1 MEGAVRPLLMVKSGV
16 LQSCRLSST
25 LFTLAIDPLLWV
37 FSRTVVA
44 SNLGVV
50 TACADDI
57 AIALRNMASLKIA
70 HDIFTRFEAVSGLTL
85 SAHKC
90 ILILLSAEVH
100 SHNAALV
107 SLWLSSNI
115 VSWKHFE
122 IANSGTYLG
131 FCLGPPAGK
140 LMWQGALTK
149 YKQRIDSIALAHEAT
164 SLSVASYN
172 SRALPTLGYI
182 AQLVPSSPQTQ
193 AARSMCFKQS
203 SPSCH

>member
-1 MEGAVRPLLMVKSGV
+1 M
-16 LQSCRLSST
+16 
-25 LFTLAIDPLLWV
+25 
-37 FSRTVVA
+37 
-44 SNLGVV
+44 
-50 TACADDI
+50 
-57 AIALRNMASLKIA
+57 
-70 HDIFTRFEAVSGLTL
+70 
-85 SAHKC
+85 SANKC
-90 ILILLSAEVH
+90 ILILLSAEAH
-100 SHNAALV
+100 AHNAAHV

-131 FCLGPPAGK
+131 FCIGPSAGK

-182 AQLVPSSPQTQ
+182 AQLVPPPPNTGGSK
-193 AARSMCFKQS
+193 CVL
-203 SPSCH
+203 